1 MRKFVAKWPKL
12 AKYCVLEK
20 KTLLPVVAVVN
31 IYNMSYFGHCIYR
44 SPKYWKITIEEFAD
58 MVSLSLQ
65 LSKHPQHHH
74 EYHHHHAVHDHHYH
88 YEYSFQEFADVVS
101 SLQLHKQVNTCTLSP
116 SHSKLKARNCNS
128 VQISTFSDN
137 CWAQVVSYKEEP
149 ARINQ
154 GRSKQTRP
162 FPFPSGTTW

>member
-1 MRKFVAKWPKL
+1 MK
-12 AKYCVLEK
+12 
-20 KTLLPVVAVVN
+20 
-31 IYNMSYFGHCIYR
+31 
-44 SPKYWKITIEEFAD
+44 IEEFAD
-58 MVSLSLQ
+58 VFSFSLQ
-65 LSKHPQHHH
+65 LSKHHQHHH
-74 EYHHHHAVHDHHYH
+74 EYHHHHAEHDHHYQ

-101 SLQLHKQVNTCTLSP
+101 SLQLHKQVNTCALSP

-162 FPFPSGTTW
+162 FPFPFGNMVDLATTEGQRHRQEVPNNHSDADT